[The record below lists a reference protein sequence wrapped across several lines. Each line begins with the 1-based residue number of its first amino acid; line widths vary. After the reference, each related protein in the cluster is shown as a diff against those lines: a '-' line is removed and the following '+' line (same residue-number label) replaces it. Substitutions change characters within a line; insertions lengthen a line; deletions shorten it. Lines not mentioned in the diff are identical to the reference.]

1 MPFRDVDVQKARADT
16 PITQSLIHF
25 NNAGASLMPEVVLNA
40 TVDYL
45 RLETHIGA
53 YEAYRQEKD
62 HLDRAYI
69 ALAQLINAQPDE
81 IALIENATRA
91 WDLVFY
97 SIAFEKGDKII
108 TAHAEYGSNYIPFL
122 QISRKYGVEIVAI
135 PDDEHGQLD
144 VNALENAI
152 DERVKLIAITHVPST
167 GGLIN
172 PAEAVGAIAKKHGIL
187 YLLDACQSVG
197 QMVVDVQKIGCDFMS
212 VTGRKFLRAPR
223 GTGFLYARREAY
235 QRMEPVFL
243 DTHAATWVAQDRYE
257 LDPTARRFENW
268 ETSYAGRAG
277 LATATEYALAWGM
290 EAIQGRVQALAHH
303 LRAQLRLINAI
314 TVHDTGIH
322 QCGIVTFSMEGR
334 DSYAIRDE
342 LSTHHINVS
351 VSPKEYTLLDFE
363 ARGLP
368 SLVRASVHYF
378 NTESEIGRMCE
389 LIAGR

>member
-1 MPFRDVDVQKARADT
+1 MSTAVFNIEKARADT

-25 NNAGASLMPEVVLNA
+25 NNAGASLMPEAVLNA
-40 TVDYL
+40 SVDYL

-62 HLDRAYI
+62 TLNRAYTS
-69 ALAQLINAQPDE
+69 LAHLINAQPDE

-97 SIAFEKGDKII
+97 SIPFAKGDKII

-172 PAEAVGAIAKKHGIL
+172 PAEAVGVIAKKHGIL

-197 QMVVDVQKIGCDFMS
+197 QLVVDVQKIGCDFMS

-243 DTHAATWVAQDRYE
+243 DTHAALWVAQDRYE
-257 LDPTARRFENW
+257 IDPTARRFETW
-268 ETSYAGRAG
+268 ESGYALRAG
-277 LATATEYALAWGM
+277 LAIATDYALSWGM
-290 EAIQGRVQALAHH
+290 EAIQARVQALAQH
-303 LRAQLRLINAI
+303 LRSQLRLIKGV
-314 TVHDTGIH
+314 TVQDMGIH
-322 QCGIVTFSMEGR
+322 QCGIVTFSIEGR

-342 LSTHHINVS
+342 LLTHHINVS

-378 NTESEIGRMCE
+378 NTEGEIARFCE
-389 LIAGR
+389 VLAGK